1 MNILNIWNT
10 GGVTETL
17 LAFAAIVSGIFWYQA
32 YKASKSGS
40 QQQDLARGTQYYD
53 TNVPIWKLPKFW
65 LGVAVWVIILLAI
78 AFIVAPDYKGV

>member
-1 MNILNIWNT
+1 MNILNIWHS
-10 GGVTETL
+10 GGITEAL
-17 LAFAAIVSGIFWYQA
+17 LGFAAIVSGILWYQA

-40 QQQDLARGTQYYD
+40 QKQDLNKGTQYSNEN
-53 TNVPIWKLPKFW
+53 TPIWKLPKFW